1 MALIQCPKCGQQIS
15 DRANKCPH
23 CGYVINPSNFET
35 SDIKP
40 TKSKKSIWVWCVGI
54 LILIGVGVGVFL
66 YSSPKTD
73 KAIDSEQTEIAQ
85 QTEEVKITP
94 EFSEKVS
101 KYLKVEEFSDGRA
114 AVLTDEYKWGYIDV
128 NGDLVIPAIYGFSS
142 ASKFNNG
149 YVLAVTDDKKA
160 YIDTDGKEIIHFAK
174 DDIVSNLVNGK
185 TVVYSA
191 QQNGWECT
199 LVGDRFRVYNMQGE
213 IISEIPIPD
222 DNNLIGYGPWDIEE
236 AFPVSLTD
244 KGFIVPMNNGNNR
257 LYDFNG
263 NYSEVVE
270 AENNNDINPS
280 KYDYIVFEEEQNDYG
295 EGTPVSLRGIKDK
308 QGNIIV
314 SAKEWRFPMAT
325 FDSETKKYY
334 INPSQGLFLAVL
346 EESPDYLKNIEN
358 NRVEDESTEAS
369 YYGYVNLKGENTF
382 SEERWERQRIQTYN
396 ILNNIT
402 IHLGD

>member
-128 NGDLVIPAIYGFSS
+128 NGDLVIPAIYTAYPFGHKFSE
-142 ASKFNNG
+142 G
-149 YVLAVTDDKKA
+149 LALVETEQKKA
-160 YIDTDGKEIIHFAK
+160 YINTNGKEVITLSK
-174 DDIVSNLVNGK
+174 DDIASHFVNGRA
-185 TVVYSA
+185 VVYSA
-191 QQNGWECT
+191 HLNDDWTYT
-199 LVGDRFRVYNMQGE
+199 LSDKFRVYNVKGE
-213 IISEIPIPD
+213 IISEVPIPD
-222 DNNLIGYGPWDIEE
+222 EHYLIQPSVGEDE
-236 AFPVSLTD
+236 AVSVGLTD
-244 KGFIVPMNNGNNR
+244 KGIIIPISNGKNR
-257 LYDFNG
+257 LYDFQG
-263 NYSEVVE
+263 NYLEEIETEINNVV
-270 AENNNDINPS
+270 DPS
-280 KYDYIVFEEEQNDYG
+280 KYDYIVFEETNDN
-295 EGTPVSLRGIKDK
+295 GTYFTLFGIKDK

-314 SAKEWRFPMAT
+314 PAKEWSFPT
-325 FDSETKKYY
+325 SKFDSKTQKSY
-334 INPSQGLFLAVL
+334 INPSHGVFLVKL
-346 EESPDYLKNIEN
+346 QEYPSHLKNIDNSRIE
-358 NRVEDESTEAS
+358 EESDEAD
-369 YYGYVNLKGENTF
+369 YYGYVNLNGENTF

>member
-15 DRANKCPH
+15 DRAQKCPH
-23 CGYVINPSNFET
+23 CGYVINTSDRET

-40 TKSKKSIWVWCVGI
+40 TQSKKSIWGWCVGI
-54 LILIGVGVGVFL
+54 LILIGVVVGVFL

-73 KAIDSEQTEIAQ
+73 KAIDSEQPVIAQ
-85 QTEEVKITP
+85 QSEEVKITP

-101 KYLKVEEFSDGRA
+101 KYLKVGEFSDGRA
-114 AVLTDEYKWGYIDV
+114 AVMTDEYKWGYIDV
-128 NGDLVIPAIYGFSS
+128 NGDLVIPAIYGYSS
-142 ASKFNNG
+142 DSKFNNG
-149 YVLAVTDDKKA
+149 YALVVTDDKKA
-160 YIDTDGKEIIHFAK
+160 YIDKNGKEAIRFGK

-191 QQNGWECT
+191 HQDGWERP
-199 LVGDRFRVYNMQGE
+199 LMGDKFRVYNMQGE
-213 IISEIPIPD
+213 IISEIPIP
-222 DNNLIGYGPWDIEE
+222 NENILIRSGQWDIDE
-236 AFPVSLTD
+236 AFPVNITD

-257 LYDFNG
+257 FYDFNG

-270 AENNNDINPS
+270 SETNNDIDPS

-295 EGTPVSLRGIKDK
+295 EGSSVTLRGIKDK

-314 SAKEWRFPMAT
+314 PAKEWRFPMAT
-325 FDSETKKYY
+325 FDSETQKCY
-334 INPSQGLFLAVL
+334 INYSQGLFLAVL

-369 YYGYVNLKGENTF
+369 YYGFVNLKGENTF

-396 ILNNIT
+396 ILNHIT

>member
-15 DRANKCPH
+15 DRAQKCPH
-23 CGYVINPSNFET
+23 CGYVINPSDFKT

-66 YSSPKTD
+66 YGTPQKD
-73 KAIDSEQTEIAQ
+73 EAVDSEQPVIAQ
-85 QTEEVKITP
+85 QSEEIKITP

-114 AVLTDEYKWGYIDV
+114 AVLTDEYKWGYIDA
-128 NGDLVIPAIYGFSS
+128 NGDLVIPAIYGYSS
-142 ASKFNNG
+142 DSKFKNG
-149 YVLAVTDDKKA
+149 YALVVTDEKKA
-160 YIDTDGKEIIHFAK
+160 YINTDGNKVITFGK
-174 DDIVSNLVNGK
+174 DDVVSNLVNGRV
-185 TVVYSA
+185 VVYSA
-191 QQNGWECT
+191 HQNGWDCSLT
-199 LVGDRFRVYNMQGE
+199 SDKFHVYNMQGK

-222 DNNLIGYGPWDIEE
+222 ENILIRPGAWDINE
-236 AFPVSLTD
+236 AVPVSLTD

-263 NYSEVVE
+263 NYTEIVESET
-270 AENNNDINPS
+270 NNVYDPS
-280 KYDYIVFEEEQNDYG
+280 EYDYIVFEEEQNDYG
-295 EGTPVSLRGIKDK
+295 EGAPVSLHGIKDK

-314 SAKEWRFPMAT
+314 PAKEWHFPNAT
-325 FDSETKKYY
+325 FDSETQKYY

-346 EESPDYLKNIEN
+346 EESPYYLKNIEN

-369 YYGYVNLKGENTF
+369 YYGFVDLKGENTF

-396 ILNNIT
+396 ILNHIT
-402 IHLGD
+402 MHLGE